1 MGKFALVFPGQGSQ
15 KLGMLNGLAAEF
27 PIVGETFREASA
39 VLNQDLWEIAQHD
52 SHHTLDQTQFT
63 QPIRLTASIA
73 IWRLWRQR
81 GGPLPSIMAGHS
93 LGEYSALVCAG
104 VLGFADAV
112 KLLHHRGQLMQSAV
126 APGQGKMAA
135 IIGLESCRI
144 EEICAQAAAGQI
156 VSAANFN
163 CPGQTVIA
171 GDKDA
176 VERAMLLCKEAGARR
191 VLALSVSVPAH
202 CALMQPAADK
212 LAQELDRVAF
222 QSGAIPVVQNVDAEI
237 CKEPEII
244 KQNLIKQLY
253 SSVLWEDSIQLI
265 YKSGIDKVVECGPG
279 KILCGLIKRIE
290 PELACFASDAPQ
302 SLDGAIAD
310 VSA

>member
-52 SHHTLDQTQFT
+52 SHNTLDQTQMT
-63 QPIRLTASIA
+63 QPILLTASVA
-73 IWRLWRQR
+73 IWRLWQQR

-104 VLGFADAV
+104 VLGFVDAV
-112 KLLHHRGQLMQSAV
+112 NLLHHRGQLMQSAV

-135 IIGLESCRI
+135 IIGLESCHI
-144 EEICAQAAAGQI
+144 QEICAQAAAGQI

-191 VLALSVSVPAH
+191 ALPLSLSVPAH
-202 CALMQPAADK
+202 CALMRSAADK
-212 LAQELDRVAF
+212 LALELDSVAF
-222 QSGAIPVVQNVDAEI
+222 QPAAIPVVQNVDAEI
-237 CKEPEII
+237 CKAPGII

-253 SSVLWEDSIQLI
+253 STVLWEDSIQLI
-265 YKSGIDKVVECGPG
+265 YKTGIDKTVECGPG
-279 KILCGLIKRIE
+279 KVLCGLIRRIE
-290 PELACFASDAPQ
+290 PELACFDSDAPQ
-302 SLDGAIAD
+302 SLDQAIAA
-310 VSA
+310 VST

>member
-15 KLGMLNGLAAEF
+15 KLGMLNGLGAEF
-27 PIVGETFREASA
+27 PIVGKTFREASA
-39 VLNQDLWEIAQHD
+39 VLNQDLWEIAQRD
-52 SHHTLDQTQFT
+52 SHNTLDQTQIT
-63 QPIRLTASIA
+63 QPILLTASVA

-112 KLLHHRGQLMQSAV
+112 KLLHLRGQFMQSAV

-135 IIGLESCRI
+135 IVGLESCRI
-144 EEICAQAAAGQI
+144 REICEQAAAGQI

-163 CPGQTVIA
+163 CPGQTVVA

-191 VLALSVSVPAH
+191 VLPLSVSVPAH

-212 LAQELDRVAF
+212 LARELDQVAF
-222 QSGAIPVVQNVDAEI
+222 QPAAIPVVQNVDAAI
-237 CKEPEII
+237 CKAPEMI

-253 SSVLWEDSIQLI
+253 SPVLWEDSIKLI
-265 YKSGIDKVVECGPG
+265 YKSGIDKAVECGPG
-279 KILCGLIKRIE
+279 RVLCGLIKRIE
-290 PELACFASDAPQ
+290 AELTCLASDAPQ
-302 SLDGAIAD
+302 SLDGAIAE
-310 VSA
+310 VST